1 MDDFEGAGDGS
12 EEAADAGDATS
23 SRSRGRGSS
32 RHLPDVHA
40 AHPTTESAAA
50 SAEATDLG
58 RLLTHEDID
67 RARDRYEVA
76 RARRT
81 GRWRAL
87 ASLRVLWL
95 LVGPGILVFL
105 GENDAPSMLS
115 YSADG
120 ARYGIGFF
128 LPFVVLTF
136 V

>member
-1 MDDFEGAGDGS
+1 MVEFEDSGDGS
-12 EEAADAGDATS
+12 ERAADARDLAMS
-23 SRSRGRGSS
+23 SFDQKGPVERQ
-32 RHLPDVHA
+32 P

-50 SAEATDLG
+50 SGRDLVG
-58 RLLTHEDID
+58 LLTHEDID
-67 RARDRYEVA
+67 RARDRYQVA

-81 GRWRAL
+81 GRSKAL
-87 ASLRVLWL
+87 ASLRLLWL

-128 LPFVVLTF
+128 IP
-136 V
+136 